1 MGWFLGYL
9 KAPHFED
16 TKMFWI
22 GFAACMFLVA
32 CILILDY
39 LYNSNTARASRKRRL
54 RLGLLSMVVLLA
66 ASVPGLITSRIDS
79 NLRSRLETE
88 QDRRK
93 MEEAKR
99 VSAQMTAYMDGL
111 GTLLARVDKDMSNS
125 GDRSLSDTTIDL
137 VVAFND
143 QLKPYHIV
151 TKDSVTKGKYSPEK
165 GQLLLQLAHR
175 RMDSLSFAQ
184 IKSRT
189 SFESTYLPNANLDST
204 DLSGIDLSR
213 SFMPES
219 SFNSTFLM
227 STTLYSATL
236 QASSFTNT
244 KMEDCD
250 LNGSNLEMSL
260 FDSCLITHTTFV
272 ASNISFADI
281 QGCKIDSCSMILAN
295 LEHGLVQNTKIQEC
309 NLEWVDLTNCT
320 FVSVEFFKGSLLKTK
335 FRNTSFDDVNV
346 DSVRVVPTFLEI
358 LDPRLL
364 IQAKHF
370 KRAYICKR
378 DTTTGHFV
386 VSLNT
391 SPEQ

>member
-39 LYNSNTARASRKRRL
+39 LYNSKTAGASRKRKL
-54 RLGLLSMVVLLA
+54 RLGFLSMIVLLA
-66 ASVPGLITSRIDS
+66 ASLPGIITSRIDS
-79 NLRSRLETE
+79 NLRNQLETE

-99 VSAQMTAYMDGL
+99 VSAQMTSYMDGL
-111 GTLLARVDKDMSNS
+111 GALLARIDKDMSIS
-125 GDRSLSDTTIDL
+125 SARSLSDTTIDL

-151 TKDSVTKGKYSPEK
+151 TKDSITKEKYSPEK

-175 RMDSLSFAQ
+175 RIDSLSFAQ

-189 SFESTYLPNANLDST
+189 SFSSTYLPNANLDST
-204 DLSGIDLSR
+204 DLSGIDLSG
-213 SFMPES
+213 SYMPEC
-219 SFNSTFLM
+219 SFNFATLKY
-227 STTLYSATL
+227 TTIYSADL

-244 KMEDCD
+244 KLEKC
-250 LNGSNLEMSL
+250 NFNRCNLEMSQ
-260 FDSCLITHTTFV
+260 FNRCPIKHTTFV
-272 ASNISFADI
+272 ASNISFVDI
-281 QGCKIDSCSMILAN
+281 YGCNMDSCSLILAK
-295 LEHGLVQNTKIQEC
+295 LKHGLVQNVKMQEC

-320 FVSVEFFKGSLLKTK
+320 FISVNFFQGSLLKTK
-335 FRNTSFDDVNV
+335 FLNTSFDGVNV
-346 DSVRVVPTFLEI
+346 YSVRVIPNFLEVI
-358 LDPRLL
+358 EPRFLF
-364 IQAKHF
+364 QAKHF
-370 KRAYICKR
+370 KQEYVCKP
-378 DTTTGHFV
+378 DTTTGYFV
-386 VSLNT
+386 LLRDT
-391 SPEQ
+391 SQE